1 MAILKSENIPKFYH
15 HIKGKRAVM
24 PGDISVNTQ
33 DDITLKRTS
42 SKHIFFA
49 ILIYVAVLY
58 MYGSLSGD
66 H

>member
-1 MAILKSENIPKFYH
+1 
-15 HIKGKRAVM
+15 M